1 MRASYCEW
9 LHISR
14 CLCLTYSAY
23 LTYSSHLLPRQADG
37 TRQLRASLVSR
48 GVYVAVLVVVVLLL
62 VLLLPLIMLVAA
74 GGGGSAL
81 YYSRLMTTVTL
92 LSRWRSGSWASVAWS
107 NGACAT
113 RRRRP
118 TPRRHPGPHPTN
130 PGPALTLTLTL
141 TRPDPN
147 PKPNPVLTLSQAYAQ
162 TPPRV
167 LQYVALF

>member
-1 MRASYCEW
+1 MSGFTFP
-9 LHISR
+9 R
-14 CLCLTYSAY
+14 CLCLTDSAH

-74 GGGGSAL
+74 GGDGSAL

-167 LQYVALF
+167 LQCVALF